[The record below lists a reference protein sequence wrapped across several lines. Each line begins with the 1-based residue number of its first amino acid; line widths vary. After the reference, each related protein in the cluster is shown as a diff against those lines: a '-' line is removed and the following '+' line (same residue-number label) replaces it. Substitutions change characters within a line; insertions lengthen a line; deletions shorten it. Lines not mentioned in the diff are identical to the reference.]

1 MILCPGGRRGGLQA
15 SRGIFRKCYTSTDS
29 SCNGVL
35 DVDMLSRC
43 GVMFDHYTSIDSSG
57 NGVIENEV
65 RRRRRKDDEKK
76 ESQNKMKITM
86 HRLILVLA
94 GSPKLIFSPGA
105 G

>member
-1 MILCPGGRRGGLQA
+1 MILCPGRLRGGLEA
-15 SRGIFRKCYTSTDS
+15 SRGISRNCYTSTDS
-29 SCNGVL
+29 NCNGVL
-35 DVDMLSRC
+35 ENDMLSRC
-43 GVMFDHYTSIDSSG
+43 GVMFDHYTSTDSSG

-65 RRRRRKDDEKK
+65 RRRRRKDDGKK
-76 ESQNKMKITM
+76 ENQNKMKITM